1 MLGAKAADFLI
12 LKDKKRWPKKKGSH
26 FSPLRKR
33 TRQFSVNVYD
43 VTAF

>member
-12 LKDKKRWPKKKGSH
+12 LKDKKTLAKEKTH
-26 FSPLRKR
+26 ISPLRKR
-33 TRQFSVNVYD
+33 TCQFSVNVYD